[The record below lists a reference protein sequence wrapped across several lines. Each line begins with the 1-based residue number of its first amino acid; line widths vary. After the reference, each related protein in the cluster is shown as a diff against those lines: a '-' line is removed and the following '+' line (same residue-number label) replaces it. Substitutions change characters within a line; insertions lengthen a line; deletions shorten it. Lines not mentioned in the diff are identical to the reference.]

1 MNAAATHST
10 RFLPSTLAAVVA
22 GALVM
27 PLFALGWR
35 FIEATFHSQIV
46 VLLWAVVA
54 FFIPVLLATADMKYV
69 ARRRREL
76 GGFFRPLTSPED
88 FRFFYIPAWKRM
100 FVWFMSAVSSGLV
113 LKAVGVEL

>member
-1 MNAAATHST
+1 MNAAATHTT
-10 RFLPSTLAAVVA
+10 RFLPSTLAAVVT

-27 PLFALGWR
+27 PLFVIGWE
-35 FIEATFHSQIV
+35 FIETTFHSPLL
-46 VLLWAVVA
+46 VLLWAVIA
-54 FFIPVLLATADMKYV
+54 FFVPVLLATADMRHV

-88 FRFFYIPAWKRM
+88 FRLFYVPAWKRM
-100 FVWFMSAVSSGLV
+100 FVLFISAVSSALV

>member
-1 MNAAATHST
+1 MNEVTTHTT

-27 PLFALGWR
+27 PLFVLGWQ
-35 FIEATFHSQIV
+35 FIEATFHSQLL

-54 FFIPVLLATADMKYV
+54 FFAPVILATADMRYA

-88 FRFFYIPAWKRM
+88 YRLFYIPCWKRM
-100 FVWFMSAVSSGLV
+100 FVWFISAVSSALV